1 MQTALKQEL
10 LTAMKQAGL
19 STADCERAL
28 VVGQDLEQ
36 TFAGSHSFPGWD
48 KISSH
53 DLSVYLSLRQRQQR
67 RGQLGADLTALDNLG
82 VALVD
87 QQLQKKNPFDLAA
100 LFAVY
105 LRSER
110 QLSAATVK
118 GYENDLKMMRRF
130 LSQQRSWQGWL
141 AINRDDI
148 QAYLN
153 SRRQQ
158 HRQRTTISRELA
170 SLRGFYD
177 FLLTNKLVAD
187 NPFAQIHLKSHPR
200 DLPRYFYSQEMQAL
214 FKAADGKG
222 RPLDFRNRA
231 LLEMLYATG
240 MRVSECANLRRS
252 QIDEDLSLIL
262 VHGKGDKER
271 YVPYGRYAKEAL
283 HRYYQQCR
291 EPLMQKY
298 HQDHDYVF
306 INQYGQKLSPE
317 GIEYI
322 LNRVIQVSSL
332 NSDIHPHMLRHSFA
346 TAMLNNGADIRT
358 VQELL
363 GHASLSTTQIYTH
376 VTRESLQ
383 DSYFK
388 FFPRAKENSSNET
401 KEHPHHD

>member
-1 MQTALKQEL
+1 METAVKQDLVKAMQKNG
-10 LTAMKQAGL
+10 LTSNECRQAI
-19 STADCERAL
+19 R
-28 VVGQDLEQ
+28 VGEDLEQ
-36 TFAGSHSFPGWD
+36 TFAATDSFPGWNQV
-48 KISSH
+48 SAH
-53 DLSVYLSLRQRQQR
+53 DLSVYLSLRQRNHRQNN
-67 RGQLGADLTALDNLG
+67 LGVDLTALDNLG
-82 VALVD
+82 LALVD
-87 QQLQKKNPFDLAA
+87 EQLQKANPFDLAA

-110 QLSAATVK
+110 QLSTATVK
-118 GYENDLKMMRRF
+118 GYENDLKMMRKF
-130 LSQQRSWQGWL
+130 LTEQGRWHGWL
-141 AINRDDI
+141 TLNRDDI

-153 SRRQQ
+153 SRRLQ

-187 NPFAQIHLKSHPR
+187 NPFEQIHLKSHPR
-200 DLPRYFYSQEMQAL
+200 DLPRYFYSQEMAAL
-214 FKAADGKG
+214 FKAADGQG

-240 MRVSECANLRRS
+240 MRVSECANLKRS

-283 HRYYQQCR
+283 HRYYQKCR

-298 HQDHDYVF
+298 DQDHDYVF
-306 INQYGQKLSPE
+306 VNQYGKKLSPE

-376 VTRESLQ
+376 VTRENLQ
-383 DSYFK
+383 NSYFK
-388 FFPRAKENSSNET
+388 FFPRAKETQSHQT
-401 KEHPHHD
+401 KEHPQHD